1 MVNKKIKM
9 MPSIRVLA
17 EGETADF
24 PIEKMLS
31 VKSICTSLST
41 TMGTTL
47 KTSIN
52 RDKKIITV
60 TREK

>member
-9 MPSIRVLA
+9 MPTIRVLA